1 MKFAYKPVNSRQP
14 MRIIYFSILLIM
26 TSVLASGQ
34 TNAGNNTNEVGEVKE
49 FKIIN
54 PEDEDANTKIFPVPV
69 INNRFTITSDKEFT
83 FVRLTNI
90 IGQETTREKFSNPRK
105 RAEIS
110 FSEVQKGIY
119 LVIIQYEDKTR
130 TVKKILID

>member
-1 MKFAYKPVNSRQP
+1 
-14 MRIIYFSILLIM
+14 MRLIYFCILLLM
-26 TSVLASGQ
+26 TSGLASGQ
-34 TNAGNNTNEVGEVKE
+34 TNAVNNSGEKGE
-49 FKIIN
+49 GEEIIIAN

-69 INNRFTITSDKEFT
+69 INNRFTITSDKQFT

-90 IGQETTREKFSNPRK
+90 IGQETTREKFSSPRK

-110 FSEVQKGIY
+110 FPEVQKGIY
-119 LVIIQYEDKTR
+119 LVIIQYEDKSR